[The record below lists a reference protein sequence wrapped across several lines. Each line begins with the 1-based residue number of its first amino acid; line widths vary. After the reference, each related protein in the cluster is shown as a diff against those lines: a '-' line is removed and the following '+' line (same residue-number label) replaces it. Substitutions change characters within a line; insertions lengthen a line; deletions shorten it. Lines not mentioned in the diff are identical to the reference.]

1 MNYQLSM
8 RIEIRQIGEHG
19 EYMGSAGNLNVSE
32 DIQFQAG
39 SFLEIARILGEFHEM
54 SQKIKEASQ

>member
-1 MNYQLSM
+1 M